1 MTPAVAEPRARKPE
15 DRAWQGRREAVA
27 LRTRPTEDTARR
39 RFAGAPD
46 GGRLTLEQKLDR
58 VWEGLHAAGAQAECP
73 VCQSRM
79 AGEGAAAKCRGCG
92 ATLA

>member
-1 MTPAVAEPRARKPE
+1 MSGAALVQRPPRPFVDPPSKLGSA
-15 DRAWQGRREAVA
+15 GVRRPSESS
-27 LRTRPTEDTARR
+27 
-39 RFAGAPD
+39 G

-73 VCQSRM
+73 VCQCRM

-92 ATLA
+92 STLA